1 MASQLQQRLVAHEL
15 RAASLRKQCAQL
27 AAARQAAE
35 NEARALR
42 EANEAL
48 RLQLNQAVAAGGA
61 AGTAGS
67 AHNSASSAHH
77 SASSAHHSAAG
88 TAGSGTSGTSGTS
101 GADAADAADAA
112 ATGRSP
118 GGVASVMDAAANE
131 PPTIVTATGVA
142 GSASAASIGCADGR
156 ASDSAGTSLA
166 GMLLAGMP
174 LSQGTVHVEPLMG
187 ADPSSSSNIGG
198 LLSPGT
204 VATLAAAFPLGAAAV
219 NAAASASALPSPE
232 ASSDCL
238 CMPVLTTAPSML
250 LPSPG
255 ASSVMGTSLQPLRAE
270 ILSLEERHHELVGSH
285 EALLAAV
292 RVAMSCLPPPLP
304 ANRTGSQSAVI
315 QSPRSPSASNGSGR
329 VAAGGS
335 GSSGGGTGG
344 ESTDAL
350 GAASPPLVTAE
361 SREASLEASP
371 AGAVV
376 GASNSEAVDA
386 STSSGGAAGGGD
398 GGGGDRQRSAS
409 DDFEHSVIQRLAA
422 DLCSSARQ
430 AAHANARLGHAM
442 ASEREQHKAALA
454 LSQRRLSYL
463 SADVNARLLFAVQP
477 ARHATPPAMVTFA
490 AMMLPAMRNG
500 LPTHWLSPESVESLR
515 RWCEDESSL
524 SLQAIRFVIGRVV
537 HVAGP
542 ITVPAAGAGD
552 NPYNLPVGEQY
563 FVVHAEMMMQ
573 HRWI

>member
-1 MASQLQQRLVAHEL
+1 MLGR
-15 RAASLRKQCAQL
+15 
-27 AAARQAAE
+27 
-35 NEARALR
+35 R
-42 EANEAL
+42 E
-48 RLQLNQAVAAGGA
+48 
-61 AGTAGS
+61 
-67 AHNSASSAHH
+67 
-77 SASSAHHSAAG
+77 
-88 TAGSGTSGTSGTS
+88 
-101 GADAADAADAA
+101 
-112 ATGRSP
+112 
-118 GGVASVMDAAANE
+118 
-131 PPTIVTATGVA
+131 
-142 GSASAASIGCADGR
+142 
-156 ASDSAGTSLA
+156 
-166 GMLLAGMP
+166 
-174 LSQGTVHVEPLMG
+174 
-187 ADPSSSSNIGG
+187 
-198 LLSPGT
+198 
-204 VATLAAAFPLGAAAV
+204 
-219 NAAASASALPSPE
+219 
-232 ASSDCL
+232 
-238 CMPVLTTAPSML
+238 
-250 LPSPG
+250 G
-255 ASSVMGTSLQPLRAE
+255 ASKLGPIDE
-270 ILSLEERHHELVGSH
+270 
-285 EALLAAV
+285 
-292 RVAMSCLPPPLP
+292 C
-304 ANRTGSQSAVI
+304 
-315 QSPRSPSASNGSGR
+315 GR
-329 VAAGGS
+329 
-335 GSSGGGTGG
+335 
-344 ESTDAL
+344 
-350 GAASPPLVTAE
+350 
-361 SREASLEASP
+361 RRP

-409 DDFEHSVIQRLAA
+409 DDFEPSVIQRLAA

>member
-1 MASQLQQRLVAHEL
+1 VASQLQQRLVAHEL

>member
-61 AGTAGS
+61 AGTAR
-67 AHNSASSAHH
+67 
-77 SASSAHHSAAG
+77 
-88 TAGSGTSGTSGTS
+88 SGTIGTS
-101 GADAADAADAA
+101 GADAAVAADAA
-112 ATGRSP
+112 ATERSQ

-131 PPTIVTATGVA
+131 PPTIVTALFAA
-142 GSASAASIGCADGR
+142 GSASAASIGCADGG
-156 ASDSAGTSLA
+156 ASDFAGTSLA

-174 LSQGTVHVEPLMG
+174 LSQGTVPVEPLTG
-187 ADPSSSSNIGG
+187 AEPSSSSSIDG

-219 NAAASASALPSPE
+219 NAAASASALPSP
-232 ASSDCL
+232 
-238 CMPVLTTAPSML
+238 
-250 LPSPG
+250 G

-270 ILSLEERHHELVGSH
+270 ILSLEERHHELVGSY

-304 ANRTGSQSAVI
+304 ANRTGSQSAVLP
-315 QSPRSPSASNGSGR
+315 SPHSPSAAGGSGR
-329 VAAGGS
+329 IAAGGS

-350 GAASPPLVTAE
+350 GAALPPLVTAE
-361 SREASLEASP
+361 SHEASLEASP
-371 AGAVV
+371 MLGRREGAPQIGATGASGAVAGAT
-376 GASNSEAVDA
+376 NSEAVDA
-386 STSSGGAAGGGD
+386 STSNGGAAGGSA
-398 GGGGDRQRSAS
+398 GGGADRQRSAS
-409 DDFEHSVIQRLAA
+409 DEFEHSVIQRLAA

-477 ARHATPPAMVTFA
+477 ARHTTPPAMVTFA

>member
-61 AGTAGS
+61 AGTAR
-67 AHNSASSAHH
+67 
-77 SASSAHHSAAG
+77 
-88 TAGSGTSGTSGTS
+88 SGTIGTS
-101 GADAADAADAA
+101 GADAAVAADAA
-112 ATGRSP
+112 ATERSQ

-131 PPTIVTATGVA
+131 PPTIVTALFAA
-142 GSASAASIGCADGR
+142 GSASAASIGCADGG
-156 ASDSAGTSLA
+156 ASDFAGTSLA

-174 LSQGTVHVEPLMG
+174 LSQGTVPVEPLTG
-187 ADPSSSSNIGG
+187 AEPSSSSSING

-204 VATLAAAFPLGAAAV
+204 VATLAAASPLGAAAV
-219 NAAASASALPSPE
+219 NAAAARASA
-232 ASSDCL
+232 
-238 CMPVLTTAPSML
+238 

-270 ILSLEERHHELVGSH
+270 ILSLEERHHELVGSY

-304 ANRTGSQSAVI
+304 ANRTGSQSAVLP
-315 QSPRSPSASNGSGR
+315 SPHSPSAAGGSGR
-329 VAAGGS
+329 IAAGGS

-350 GAASPPLVTAE
+350 GAALPPLVTAE
-361 SREASLEASP
+361 SHEASLEASP
-371 AGAVV
+371 MLGRREGAPQIGATGASGAVAGAT
-376 GASNSEAVDA
+376 NSEAVDA
-386 STSSGGAAGGGD
+386 STSNGGAAGGSA
-398 GGGGDRQRSAS
+398 GGGADRQRSAS
-409 DDFEHSVIQRLAA
+409 DEFEHSVIPRLAA

-477 ARHATPPAMVTFA
+477 ARHTTPPAMVTFA

>member
-61 AGTAGS
+61 AGTAR
-67 AHNSASSAHH
+67 
-77 SASSAHHSAAG
+77 
-88 TAGSGTSGTSGTS
+88 SGTIGTS
-101 GADAADAADAA
+101 GADAAVAADAA
-112 ATGRSP
+112 ATERSQ

-131 PPTIVTATGVA
+131 PPTIVTALFTA
-142 GSASAASIGCADGR
+142 GSASAASIGCADGG
-156 ASDSAGTSLA
+156 ASDFAGTSLA

-174 LSQGTVHVEPLMG
+174 LSQGTVPVEPLTG
-187 ADPSSSSNIGG
+187 AEPSSSSSIDG

-219 NAAASASALPSPE
+219 NAAASASALPSP
-232 ASSDCL
+232 
-238 CMPVLTTAPSML
+238 
-250 LPSPG
+250 G

-270 ILSLEERHHELVGSH
+270 ILSLEERHHELVSSY

-304 ANRTGSQSAVI
+304 ANRTGSQSAVLP
-315 QSPRSPSASNGSGR
+315 SPHSPSAAGGSGR
-329 VAAGGS
+329 IAAGGS
-335 GSSGGGTGG
+335 GSSGGGPGG

-350 GAASPPLVTAE
+350 GAALPPLVTAE
-361 SREASLEASP
+361 SHEASLEASP
-371 AGAVV
+371 MLGRREGAPQIGATGASGAVAGAT
-376 GASNSEAVDA
+376 NSEAVDA
-386 STSSGGAAGGGD
+386 STSNGGAAGGSA
-398 GGGGDRQRSAS
+398 GGGADRQRSAS
-409 DDFEHSVIQRLAA
+409 DEFEHSVIQRLAA

-477 ARHATPPAMVTFA
+477 ARHTTPPAMVTFA

>member
-61 AGTAGS
+61 AGTAR
-67 AHNSASSAHH
+67 
-77 SASSAHHSAAG
+77 
-88 TAGSGTSGTSGTS
+88 SGTIGTS
-101 GADAADAADAA
+101 GADAAVAADAA
-112 ATGRSP
+112 ATERSQ

-131 PPTIVTATGVA
+131 PPTIVTALFAA
-142 GSASAASIGCADGR
+142 GSASAASIGCADGG
-156 ASDSAGTSLA
+156 ASDFAGTSLA

-174 LSQGTVHVEPLMG
+174 LSQGTVPVEPLTG
-187 ADPSSSSNIGG
+187 AEPSSSSSING

-219 NAAASASALPSPE
+219 NAAASASALPSP
-232 ASSDCL
+232 
-238 CMPVLTTAPSML
+238 
-250 LPSPG
+250 G

-270 ILSLEERHHELVGSH
+270 ILSLEERHHELVGSY

-304 ANRTGSQSAVI
+304 ANRTGSQSAVLP
-315 QSPRSPSASNGSGR
+315 SPHSPSAAGGSGR
-329 VAAGGS
+329 IAAGGS

-350 GAASPPLVTAE
+350 GAALPPLVTAE
-361 SREASLEASP
+361 SHEASLEASP
-371 AGAVV
+371 MLGRREGAPQIGATGASGAVAGAT
-376 GASNSEAVDA
+376 NSEAVDA
-386 STSSGGAAGGGD
+386 STSNGATTGGGA
-398 GGGGDRQRSAS
+398 DRQRSAS
-409 DDFEHSVIQRLAA
+409 DEFEHSVIQRLAA

-477 ARHATPPAMVTFA
+477 ARHTTPPAMVTFA